1 MLISARV
8 LFYVIS
14 SETIRIATLP
24 SKYVVLT
31 LISSLPADPSFTV
44 L

>member
-1 MLISARV
+1 MLISARA

-14 SETIRIATLP
+14 SETIRIVTLP
-24 SKYVVLT
+24 FKYVVQT
-31 LISSLPADPSFTV
+31 LVSSVSADTA